1 MPELLTKH
9 PKIVKSMLEDM
20 GAKCGQGKPQKI
32 LKKCPEDSFCA
43 VKSGEFCV
51 LGLDQ
56 ADKLTQFKVPK
67 LKESFLGFQQNP
79 SIKHSWTGD
88 VAILIIM
95 ISFMPILCEIIKERS
110 VYHFPTAHLVLQLIA
125 AGFWLYFGY
134 VNELMP
140 NMISAL
146 FFIIFF
152 IILLVLKFVFR
163 RKGK

>member
-1 MPELLTKH
+1 
-9 PKIVKSMLEDM
+9 
-20 GAKCGQGKPQKI
+20 
-32 LKKCPEDSFCA
+32 
-43 VKSGEFCV
+43 

-110 VYHFPTAHLVLQLIA
+110 VYHFPTAHIILQLIA

-140 NMISAL
+140 NTVSAL

-152 IILLVLKFVFR
+152 SILLVLKFVFK
-163 RKGK
+163 RKRK

>member
-20 GAKCGQGKPQKI
+20 GAECGRGNPQKI
-32 LKKCPEDSFCA
+32 LKKCPKSSFCT
-43 VKSGEFCV
+43 VPPGEFCV

-67 LKESFLGFQQNP
+67 LKESFLGFQTNP
-79 SIKHSWTGD
+79 SIRHSWTGD

-95 ISFMPILCEIIKERS
+95 ASFMPILCEIIKKRS
-110 VYHFPTAHLVLQLIA
+110 VYHFPTAHIVLQLIA

-140 NMISAL
+140 NTVSAL

-152 IILLVLKFVFR
+152 SILLVLKFVFKHK
-163 RKGK
+163 RK